1 MLNFSPTL
9 PETRSSDLFFIIL
22 SSNFSTSQ
30 LIFVSRDFV
39 HHSSSILKPDWL
51 IWCCAEWRH
60 LGWSG
65 MSSYCAVVLLSP
77 ILEDVFSLEGLKSP
91 GIARSRNSDRGQTSQ
106 LVSPISICPA
116 GAEQMLAQLTLLLV
130 AVMAPTELAE
140 ASLHVTSG
148 VYSLLL
154 PAWMSLY
161 PLWTPAKLLV
171 HRRIEWK
178 LLKNI
183 TRC

>member
-1 MLNFSPTL
+1 
-9 PETRSSDLFFIIL
+9 
-22 SSNFSTSQ
+22 
-30 LIFVSRDFV
+30 
-39 HHSSSILKPDWL
+39 
-51 IWCCAEWRH
+51 
-60 LGWSG
+60 

-161 PLWTPAKLLV
+161 PL
-171 HRRIEWK
+171 
-178 LLKNI
+178 
-183 TRC
+183 